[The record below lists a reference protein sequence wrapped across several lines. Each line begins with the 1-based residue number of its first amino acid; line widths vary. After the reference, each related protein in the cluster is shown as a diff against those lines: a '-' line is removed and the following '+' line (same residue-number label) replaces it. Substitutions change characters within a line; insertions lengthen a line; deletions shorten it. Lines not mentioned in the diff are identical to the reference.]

1 MDKYDIL
8 EAMSGIRDEYIEDA
22 AVPSPERSQAEYPE
36 KERKVPAGRTRV
48 LRLRRWAALAAAVL
62 CVALISVTFRSSQ
75 FIRSAKDPGMTESG
89 VSAMSDEQVTVEEET
104 ALAGGKNSAPSV
116 MAEGSAASADQDAGQ
131 NFYEDKAGDSAALS
145 EAAPAA
151 GQDTADLSAV
161 TAMRDAGVTG
171 SVEKKVEE
179 VSKIFENALAEE
191 TGYSSLRF
199 THEVTTNSDDWVSL
213 RMHAFTCAADGFE
226 QVTHFNIRRDDS
238 EYVTLE
244 TLFGEDT
251 DYITPLSEEVIRQM
265 RERMRQDGDAAFWL
279 DSPEGPEYDFTQI
292 SPAQDFYFDGDGN
305 LVLCFDEGEAAPT
318 YMGTLE
324 FTIPHSLTEQLLNNS
339 FTE

>member
-22 AVPSPERSQAEYPE
+22 AVPSPDRSQTEHPG
-36 KERKVPAGRTRV
+36 KEGKAAAGRAKI
-48 LRLRRWAALAAAVL
+48 LRLRRWGTAAAAVL
-62 CVALISVTFRSSQ
+62 CAAVISVTFRSSQ
-75 FIRSAKDPGMTESG
+75 FIRSAKDPGMAETG
-89 VSAMSDEQVTVEEET
+89 VGTMSDEQVTVEEET
-104 ALAGGKNSAPSV
+104 AAAGGKNSAPSV
-116 MAEGSAASADQDAGQ
+116 MTEGSAAPAGEDAGQ
-131 NFYEDKAGDSAALS
+131 HFREDSAAPS
-145 EAAPAA
+145 EDYSAQK
-151 GQDTADLSAV
+151 QDDSDLSAL

-171 SVEKKVEE
+171 PVEKKAEE
-179 VSKIFENALAEE
+179 VAKVFENALAEE

-199 THEVTTNSDDWVSL
+199 THEVTTNSEDWVSL

-226 QVTHFNIRRDDS
+226 QVTHFNIRRDNS

-265 RERMRQDGDAAFWL
+265 RERMQQDSEAAFWL
-279 DSPEGPEYDFTQI
+279 DSPEGPEYDFRQI
-292 SPAQDFYFDGDGN
+292 SPAQDFYFDSDGN

-318 YMGTLE
+318 YMGTVE
-324 FTIPHSLTEQLLNNS
+324 FTIPRSLTGQLLNNS
-339 FTE
+339 GALTDH